1 MVKKNSVISAILLV
15 CVTVSAALFISCTR
29 GADDRLDDYEPE
41 KKVSGKIRLPGIP
54 SEDQPSTG
62 KSSNDRHEKDNPE
75 NQPKPDSSDD
85 KTEKDSPADRP
96 EPDNDEPYAIRFED
110 EAFEKAMRK
119 FTDKPKGVILGE
131 DLEKITMLAIEGEI
145 YSNSDKY
152 TINYSK
158 LYGNVG
164 FTETISDVRFLKELE
179 HLQIINLAIDDFS
192 AVKELPKLKY
202 LGIYNTKASDISVLE
217 GMTNLEILNLY
228 GSDIKDISAL
238 KGLENLTELGLWNNQ
253 IRDISALKG
262 LTKLELLSLAGNPIS
277 DDQFNELREALPNTF
292 IYLR

>member
-1 MVKKNSVISAILLV
+1 MKKKTVISAILLV

-110 EAFEKAMRK
+110 EAFEKPC
-119 FTDKPKGVILGE
+119 TV
-131 DLEKITMLAIEGEI
+131 
-145 YSNSDKY
+145 Y
-152 TINYSK
+152 
-158 LYGNVG
+158 
-164 FTETISDVRFLKELE
+164 
-179 HLQIINLAIDDFS
+179 
-192 AVKELPKLKY
+192 
-202 LGIYNTKASDISVLE
+202 
-217 GMTNLEILNLY
+217 
-228 GSDIKDISAL
+228 
-238 KGLENLTELGLWNNQ
+238 
-253 IRDISALKG
+253 
-262 LTKLELLSLAGNPIS
+262 
-277 DDQFNELREALPNTF
+277 
-292 IYLR
+292 